1 MVKEQVDML
10 CLQKTKKEREDKTM
24 CQALWGDSEE
34 KWATNPTMNNAR
46 GILCVWSESSF
57 VLENEVIGSE
67 FILLKKAIG
76 WKRCERIAPMTVPEV
91 SVSKW
96 KGI

>member
-67 FILLKKAIG
+67 FILLEGI
-76 WKRCERIAPMTVPEV
+76 
-91 SVSKW
+91 W
-96 KGI
+96 KGDGEKITNVNIYIPLAKQQI